1 MSADA
6 GALSSPML
14 EQLTTQDAWSPASAQ
29 LQLTGQGLQLLPPSP
44 CGPEPHAS
52 RQQSPTSRV
61 EKKLNL
67 GTQTPCFRLDKVCP
81 FPQGIA
87 HSHLIASDGAS
98 PLSLGRNTK
107 HSTKTSTLVLFS
119 RLSCEETKREEEIDF
134 WTPLLPLRFLYSPGR
149 IPFLWKSNGAS
160 PQSFQ
165 GEKKKKFW
173 RTSSL
178 LLLPLHAVPWT
189 TAETWHTSVF
199 PLTALHVKQD

>member
-1 MSADA
+1 MSSCADLYLFFTFHYHLCVETSWSNENNITLNSCPLIYTADYTYSTLVDSGTSSDA

-14 EQLTTQDAWSPASAQ
+14 EQLTTQDGWSPASAQ

-52 RQQSPTSRV
+52 KQQRATSSA

-98 PLSLGRNTK
+98 PLSLGRNTI
-107 HSTKTSTLVLFS
+107 HSSDTLA
-119 RLSCEETKREEEIDF
+119 R
-134 WTPLLPLRFLYSPGR
+134 
-149 IPFLWKSNGAS
+149 PFLA
-160 PQSFQ
+160 
-165 GEKKKKFW
+165 
-173 RTSSL
+173 
-178 LLLPLHAVPWT
+178 
-189 TAETWHTSVF
+189 
-199 PLTALHVKQD
+199 ALM